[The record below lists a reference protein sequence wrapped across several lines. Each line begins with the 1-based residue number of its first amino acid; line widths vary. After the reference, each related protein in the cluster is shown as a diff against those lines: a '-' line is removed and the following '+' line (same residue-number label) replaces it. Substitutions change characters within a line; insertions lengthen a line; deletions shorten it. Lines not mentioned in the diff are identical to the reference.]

1 MTPRPDWPARVE
13 ARGFPIHTADGPYWD
28 ESACYRF
35 TAREIDELERAT
47 GTLHEL
53 ALEAVGHVIESGAW
67 WERLRI
73 PARMIPAI
81 RRSWEACDGQ
91 GAPSLYGRM
100 DLAWTG
106 EGPPKLLEYNA
117 DTPTALIEAAVVQWD
132 WLQEVEPGADQFNSL
147 HERLVAG
154 WKDLTPW
161 LRAGPVHFACGGQAE
176 DVLTTT
182 YLQDTA
188 AQAGLRTCFVGI
200 EEIGWD
206 GRRFVDLRDQ
216 PILTCFK
223 LYPWEWMAAEEF
235 GERALDGDT
244 SWIEPPWKLIA
255 SNKAFLAL
263 LHDRN
268 PGHPNLLRA
277 VLDQPAPGMRSYAR
291 KPIFGREGSGVT
303 LVRAGE
309 VLAEG
314 VTGEYGQEGHV
325 FQELFDFGGGFD
337 GRTPVIGSWL
347 VQGEPA
353 GIGIRESATPI
364 TGNTSQFLPHLFRRG
379 TA

>member
-1 MTPRPDWPARVE
+1 MPPREGWEARLE
-13 ARGFPIHTADGPYWD
+13 ARGFPLHTADGPYWD
-28 ESACYRF
+28 ESACYQF
-35 TAREIDELERAT
+35 TAAEIDELERAT
-47 GTLHEL
+47 AALHEL
-53 ALEAVGHVIESGAW
+53 TLEAVGHVLQSGAW

-73 PARMIPAI
+73 PAAMIPAI
-81 RRSWEACDGQ
+81 QRSWDANQGQ

-132 WLQEVEPGADQFNSL
+132 WLQDVAPDADQFNSL

-161 LRAGPVHFACGGQAE
+161 LRAGPVHFASGDGAE
-176 DVLTTT
+176 DILTVT

-188 AQAGLRTCFVGI
+188 AQAGLRTAFLQMS
-200 EEIGWD
+200 EIGWD
-206 GRRFVDLRDQ
+206 GRRFVDSREE
-216 PILTCFK
+216 PILSCFK

-235 GERALDGDT
+235 GARALEGDT
-244 SWIEPPWKLIA
+244 LWIEPPWKLVV

-263 LHDRN
+263 LAERN

-277 VLDQPAPGMRSYAR
+277 ALDAPPPGCASYAR
-291 KPIFGREGSGVT
+291 KAILGREGSGVT
-303 LVRAGE
+303 LFRDGQV
-309 VLAEG
+309 VAEG
-314 VTGEYGQEGHV
+314 PTGEYGAEG
-325 FQELFDFGGGFD
+325 FAYQELYEFGDRFG

-353 GIGIRESATPI
+353 GIGLRESTSPI
-364 TGNTSQFLPHLFRRG
+364 TGNTSQFLPHLFR
-379 TA
+379 